1 MSLLLNYI
9 QEHPKETKR
18 LIGITLKQFNDLV
31 RVATIAEEQLN
42 IEIERQKKRVNAKG
56 AGSHQKLSFSDQI
69 LLTLDYLRQFE
80 TFQSLGVKFEVS
92 ESTAHK
98 IFHKW
103 LPIIVSFLPASL
115 LEEVNDKPGD
125 LEWVQEILCNYE
137 LIVDSTEQ
145 PIERPLDKEEQ
156 KKFYSGYKKM
166 HTMKGQF
173 IILPNVKD
181 IVDVLVGN
189 PGPTSDINL
198 FQEREDCFK
207 SEQEFKGDKGYIGS
221 DKINTPPH
229 RRPKKGELSKEQKK
243 ENKEFS
249 SERIFVEHIIRKIKI
264 FKIARERFRLRRDIY
279 EQVIL
284 AICGLVRLRIGA
296 LILSS

>member
-9 QEHPKETKR
+9 QTHPQETKR
-18 LIGITLKQFNDLV
+18 LIGITFKQFNQLV
-31 RVATIAEEQLN
+31 HLAKIAESQLK
-42 IEIERQKKRVNAKG
+42 IELEKQKIRVNAKG
-56 AGSHQKLSFSDQI
+56 AGSYQKLSFSDQI

-92 ESTAHK
+92 ESTAHN

-103 LPIIVSFLPASL
+103 LPILVSLLPASL
-115 LEEVNDKPGD
+115 LEQVNDKPGD
-125 LEWVQEILCNYE
+125 IEWVKEILCNYQ

-145 PIERPLDKEEQ
+145 PIERPLDKSEQ
-156 KKFYSGYKKM
+156 KKFYSGYKRM

-173 IILPNVKD
+173 IILPKVKD
-181 IVDVLVGN
+181 IVDCLIGQ

-198 FQEREDCFK
+198 FQKRELIFEI
-207 SEQEFKGDKGYIGS
+207 EQNFQADNGYIGS
-221 DKINTPPH
+221 EKITTPPH
-229 RRPKKGELSKEQKK
+229 RRSKKGELSEQQKK
-243 ENKEFS
+243 ENQKFS
-249 SERIFVEHIIRKIKI
+249 SERIFVEHIIRNIKI
-264 FKIARERFRLRRDIY
+264 FKIARERFRLRRNIY